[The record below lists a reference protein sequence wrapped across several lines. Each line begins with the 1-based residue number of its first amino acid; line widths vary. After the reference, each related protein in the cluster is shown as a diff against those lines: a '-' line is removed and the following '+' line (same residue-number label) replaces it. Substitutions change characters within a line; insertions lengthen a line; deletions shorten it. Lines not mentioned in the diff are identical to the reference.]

1 MTQLKLK
8 QILGPS
14 VRINKGESCF
24 LVLIKQALESNLIT
38 FILFYWIHFHF
49 FYLGECGIGLIGTKV
64 WRRKIIV
71 KVEIL
76 SLVQVNSIQFST
88 SQLKRVSK
96 TYRILNQ
103 KRDSPKSWPFYDH
116 FWLFFHQVNQFLSKK
131 WGWVKHFEVSNLPK
145 P

>member
-1 MTQLKLK
+1 MKLNLESFWGK
-8 QILGPS
+8 QWFGLISSNKLNQIIRPS
-14 VRINKGESCF
+14 VHINKGEGCF

-49 FYLGECGIGLIGTKV
+49 FYLGECGIGLIGTKA

-116 FWLFFHQVNQFLSKK
+116 FWPFFCQLPYFLK
-131 WGWVKHFEVSNLPK
+131 
-145 P
+145 